1 MNSKNAPDFFAGK
14 TAFITGSGRG
24 IGRAIALELARAG
37 CNILLHYRKD
47 REAAETTKAEI
58 ENTGR
63 RAWIYQA
70 DLCEP
75 GETIAM
81 LERIVSEHRSLDL
94 YVANAASTAFKPLA
108 ELSAANIAKTMNLV
122 VTSFLLCVQKLKPL
136 MTDGKGRIL
145 TISGIDTRR
154 FCPGHGL
161 LAAAKSALETL
172 TKYLAVELSAD
183 GIRARCLNPG
193 LVASDSTRYYLGSA
207 FDDVCRKAD
216 ETAPVR
222 GFAEPEEIAK
232 LARFLLSPEADFIA
246 AHTVDAD
253 GGIGFM
259 LPAFSG

>member
-1 MNSKNAPDFFAGK
+1 MNMKTEAGFFAGK
-14 TAFITGSGRG
+14 SAFVTGSGRG

-37 CNILLHYRKD
+37 CDIMLHYRKD
-47 REAAETTKAEI
+47 RAAAESAKMEI
-58 ENTGR
+58 ERLGR

-75 GETIAM
+75 GETAAM
-81 LERIVSEHRSLDL
+81 LDLIASEHRSLDF
-94 YVANAASTAFKPLA
+94 YVANAASTAFKPLV
-108 ELSAANIAKTMNLV
+108 ELSAANVAKTMNLV

-136 MTDGKGRIL
+136 MAGRNGRLL

-193 LVASDSTRYYLGSA
+193 LVASDSTRYYLGGA
-207 FDDVCRKAD
+207 FDDVCRKANQI
-216 ETAPVR
+216 APVR

-259 LPAFSG
+259 LPAFG